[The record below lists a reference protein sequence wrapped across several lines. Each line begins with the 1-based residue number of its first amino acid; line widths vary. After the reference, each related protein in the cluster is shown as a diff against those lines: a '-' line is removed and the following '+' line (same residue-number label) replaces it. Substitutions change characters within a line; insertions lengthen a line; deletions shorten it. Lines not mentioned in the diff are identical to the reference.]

1 MGCSTIKDVA
11 KYAGVSIATVS
22 RVINKNYYVSPSIEE
37 KVSNAIKELGYY
49 PNSVAR
55 SLKNDSTHTIGF
67 VVSDISNNHYI
78 KIAKALEEV
87 IEHEKYNIIVCS
99 TENKKDREKAY
110 IELLMS
116 KKVDG
121 LIINTTGKNDDF
133 ISHISNNVKIV
144 LINRK
149 IKGTNF
155 KGDFIDSN
163 NFEGGY
169 SLVSHI
175 SSLGHRKIAVINGDL
190 ELSTGWERFEGFKRA
205 MQETGLD
212 VQNDYKY
219 RYDGDFSIE
228 SGYQGAAK
236 IMNLSD
242 KPTAVVVMNN
252 SMAIGALR
260 YFKSYQINVPQDIS
274 IVSYG
279 NIDNIDLL
287 YVQPSIV
294 TLNAWVIGNK
304 AGEMILDRIKDK
316 SISNREVIYT
326 PQLVIGNGVQ
336 SI

>member
-22 RVINKNYYVSPSIEE
+22 RVINKNYYVSPSIQE

-116 KKVDG
+116 RKVDG

-133 ISHISNNVKIV
+133 ISHISNNVKII

-149 IKGTNF
+149 IKNTNF

-169 SLVSHI
+169 SLVSHL

-190 ELSTGWERFEGFKRA
+190 ELSTGSERFEGFKRA

-236 IMNLSD
+236 IMNLCD

-294 TLNAWVIGNK
+294 TLNTWVIGNK

>member
-22 RVINKNYYVSPSIEE
+22 RVINKNYYVSPSIQE

-116 KKVDG
+116 RKVDG

-163 NFEGGY
+163 NFEGVY